1 MKYQNFSPKKKSY
14 TINFRIQIVT
24 IYIPPKKVWSVRKDR
39 NLFLKARATPSR
51 RHDRRA
57 WRHPPSPWPTTTR
70 SPTVSQQRQKDVT
83 STGFSRSL
91 RVFFQ
96 EAARVFPSLCFV
108 CESMLLEA
116 VSQKHKVTLYE
127 KDSVLPSCYILFS
140 PGLIYIYI
148 YQLGKKS
155 ASVRGRR
162 TITLRTMRQFTSVPS
177 GNRLSDSS
185 NEKRRIIVVQRRT
198 RDRPKCTVNVQL
210 STLSDCH

>member
-57 WRHPPSPWPTTTR
+57 WRHPPSPWPTTTTR

-148 YQLGKKS
+148 SAWKKIHLCS
-155 ASVRGRR
+155 GTENNNVAHNAPIYLRAKWQPSIRLEQRETTNYRR
-162 TITLRTMRQFTSVPS
+162 SKKDQRPAKVYCERTVKYP
-177 GNRLSDSS
+177 
-185 NEKRRIIVVQRRT
+185 
-198 RDRPKCTVNVQL
+198 
-210 STLSDCH
+210 

>member
-96 EAARVFPSLCFV
+96 KAACVFPSLCFV

-148 YQLGKKS
+148 SAWKKIRLCS
-155 ASVRGRR
+155 GTENNNVAHNAPIYLRAKWQPSIRLEQRETTNYRR
-162 TITLRTMRQFTSVPS
+162 SKKDQRPAKVYCERTVKYP
-177 GNRLSDSS
+177 
-185 NEKRRIIVVQRRT
+185 
-198 RDRPKCTVNVQL
+198 
-210 STLSDCH
+210 

>member
-1 MKYQNFSPKKKSY
+1 M
-14 TINFRIQIVT
+14 
-24 IYIPPKKVWSVRKDR
+24 SVRKNR
-39 NLFLKARATPSR
+39 NLFLKARATRSR

-96 EAARVFPSLCFV
+96 EAARVPFSLLRLRIYATRSCLPKAQ
-108 CESMLLEA
+108 SHAIWKRRGSSILLRSFFA
-116 VSQKHKVTLYE
+116 RTCIYV
-127 KDSVLPSCYILFS
+127 
-140 PGLIYIYI
+140 YIYI
-148 YQLGKKS
+148 SLEKIRLCSGT
-155 ASVRGRR
+155 R

-177 GNRLSDSS
+177 GNHLSDSN

-198 RDRPKCTVNVQL
+198 RDGQSVLR
-210 STLSDCH
+210 TLWTYS